1 MSGKNNVST
10 PSEKL
15 RDILGE
21 RLKKAFKDS
30 GMTQPELS
38 AHCGI
43 HQSYVSNIVRASGKT
58 LSIGRLYD
66 LLGLMSV
73 IITVSIPE

>member
-1 MSGKNNVST
+1 MADKNNVNA

-15 RDILGE
+15 RDFLGI
-21 RLKKAFKDS
+21 RLKRAFEDS
-30 GMTQPELS
+30 GMTQPEIA

-43 HQSYVSNIVRASGKT
+43 NQSYVSNIVRASGKT

-66 LLGLMSV
+66 LLGLMGV
-73 IITVSIPE
+73 VITVSIPE